1 MKFVA
6 SFSSRV
12 MFCVRFDQRLG
23 LQIVLHSTVCK
34 MVFVRSLN
42 VTTSLLR
49 NAGLPRGDLFQ

>member
-23 LQIVLHSTVCK
+23 LQMITLHSTVCK
-34 MVFVRSLN
+34 MVFIQSLN

-49 NAGLPRGDLFQ
+49 KSVFF